1 VGGLERF
8 LGDRH
13 GGVFRVSNVSVSSA
27 GARRRNVSFDA
38 ERTGSG
44 GGVGGGGSAGAGS
57 GSAGGSGGTTNGGS
71 SGGAGSGSTGSGTAG
86 SSGGTTNGG
95 SAGGGDGSGGGGVLS
110 LVATIL
116 PTAAIEL
123 NPITAEAGVRRLAA
137 AHGVPV
143 PRVHDVCTDAAY
155 VGGPFFL
162 SERVAGESV
171 PRRVLR
177 LVRAEGIGERVAGQL
192 GEALARLHAID
203 PALAPDDLN
212 DDPSEHPA
220 ASALA
225 LADAA
230 VARLPRPRPALALAL
245 RWLEQALPAPPP
257 RRTILHTDARNGNL
271 LVSAAGLEAVLDWE
285 GAVRHGDPMQDL
297 AWPALRMWRF
307 REDDREIGGFAPLA
321 PFVAG
326 YEAAGGTFDEERFRW
341 WKVLGTLRW
350 ALGLAD
356 QAASHLDGRFRSIV
370 MAASGR
376 RVPELEWDLLML
388 IRPPG

>member
-1 VGGLERF
+1 VRP
-8 LGDRH
+8 
-13 GGVFRVSNVSVSSA
+13 SSA
-27 GARRRNVSFDA
+27 GARRRNVAFDA
-38 ERTGSG
+38 ESA
-44 GGVGGGGSAGAGS
+44 SAGRTS
-57 GSAGGSGGTTNGGS
+57 
-71 SGGAGSGSTGSGTAG
+71 
-86 SSGGTTNGG
+86 
-95 SAGGGDGSGGGGVLS
+95 S

-116 PTAAIEL
+116 PTAAIEI

-143 PRVHDVCTDAAY
+143 PHVHDVCTDAAY

-177 LVRAEGIGERVAGQL
+177 LVRAEGIGERVASQL

-212 DDPSEHPA
+212 DDPSAHPA
-220 ASALA
+220 AAALA
-225 LADAA
+225 QADAA

-245 RWLEQALPAPPP
+245 RWLERALPAPPP

-271 LVSAAGLEAVLDWE
+271 IVSAAGLEAVLDWE

-307 REDDREIGGFAPLA
+307 REDDREIGGFAARP

-326 YEAAGGTFDEERFRW
+326 YEGAGGTFDEARFRW

-388 IRPPG
+388 VRPPD